1 MTSQTRDI
9 TETLIAQLQTL
20 PPEQQQM
27 VVNFVEFLAQKHAQS
42 QPSQNRKKRRVAG
55 LHEGMGGSIHFWN
68 IYHLWENVKG
78 NNPVRSLTM
87 KQEK

>member
-55 LHEGMGGSIHFWN
+55 LHEGMGWISDDFNEPLPDEFWMG
-68 IYHLWENVKG
+68 E
-78 NNPVRSLTM
+78 
-87 KQEK
+87 